1 MCCEAPLRLC
11 VNNFPKS
18 WRWGG
23 GNREEPHPVS
33 KKPERAFFGSFG
45 HLLLIVAAMDTG
57 GGGGGPVVS
66 GGGGGGGIS
75 SLMVMEKDPV
85 VIPNSKV
92 LVLKG
97 HESEVF
103 SCAWNPKRDLLAS
116 GSGDSTARI
125 WNVEEQEPSH
135 QRLQH
140 CINEGGQEVGWLRNR
155 DGG

>member
-1 MCCEAPLRLC
+1 MTTVMVVFAQVNEIANTSLKDTLCAFSVPL
-11 VNNFPKS
+11 
-18 WRWGG
+18 
-23 GNREEPHPVS
+23 
-33 KKPERAFFGSFG
+33 
-45 HLLLIVAAMDTG
+45 
-57 GGGGGPVVS
+57 GGPSASIVVHQ
-66 GGGGGGGIS
+66 
-75 SLMVMEKDPV
+75 DPV

-140 CINEGGQEVGWLRNR
+140 CINEGGQEVGGSKKINSMM
-155 DGG
+155 GI